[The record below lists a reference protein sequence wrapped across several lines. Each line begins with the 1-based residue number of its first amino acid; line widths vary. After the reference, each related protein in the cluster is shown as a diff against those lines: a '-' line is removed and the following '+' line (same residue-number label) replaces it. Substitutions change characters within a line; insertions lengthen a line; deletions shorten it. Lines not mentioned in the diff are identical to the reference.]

1 MHNATRTRR
10 QLQEE
15 IDELRGRVL
24 YLEKAVTKLRHQG
37 ESSSPESLTDRLTGL
52 PNRAM
57 FFDTLHHAIASA
69 RKSGGKLAVIYY
81 ALDRFKLINDT
92 LGQLAGDTLLR
103 EAAGRLRRCLQ
114 QHDTLCRPGR
124 NEFMLLLPSVEGG
137 DGVGEVVES
146 IFAALSAP
154 FPMEDQELV
163 INSNMGICLYPEGG
177 GSADLLIR
185 NAYAALLKAKDSG
198 KNTYRFF
205 SPQSYETEFSRLL
218 LENDLRRAVDR
229 RDLSL
234 HYQPQADL
242 RDGSIVGVEA
252 LVRWEHQTLGNI
264 PPDRFIPLAEDMG
277 IIAPLGEWV
286 IRTACEHHLACNGSG
301 NRPVRYAVNLSPTQL
316 HSGTLVP
323 WVFSILEETG
333 LDPAYLELEITEGA
347 LMKNS
352 QATVEAFET
361 LHAKGVQIAI
371 DDFGTGYSSLA
382 YLSQFPISKIKID
395 KTFTNAVTTDEKSA
409 AISRAIIYLAHSLDM
424 RVMAEGVETQEQVD
438 HLRDMDCDEIQGYL
452 VSCPLPAD
460 ETKQFLADHSRFAL
474 SF

>member
-1 MHNATRTRR
+1 MRDATRTRR
-10 QLQEE
+10 QLQVE
-15 IDELRGRVL
+15 IDELRGRVFH
-24 YLEKAVTKLRHQG
+24 LEEAVTKLRHQG
-37 ESSSPESLTDRLTGL
+37 ESSAPESLTDRLTGL

-57 FFDTLHHAIASA
+57 FYETLHHALDSA
-69 RKSGGKLAVIYY
+69 RRRGGKLAVIFF

-92 LGQLAGDTLLR
+92 FGQLAGDTLLR
-103 EAAGRLRRCLQ
+103 EAAGRLKRCLQ
-114 QHDTLCRPGR
+114 KHDTLCRPGR
-124 NEFMLLLPSVEGG
+124 NEFMFLIPGIEGEE
-137 DGVGEVVES
+137 GVRAVVES
-146 IFAALSAP
+146 IFVALSDP
-154 FPMEDQELV
+154 YPVENQELV
-163 INSNMGICLYPEGG
+163 INSNMGICIYPEGG
-177 GSADLLIR
+177 GSADSLIR

-198 KNTYRFF
+198 INTHHFF

-229 RDLSL
+229 RDFSL
-234 HYQPQADL
+234 HYQPQVDL

-252 LVRWEHQTLGNI
+252 LVRWEHQSLGNI

-286 IRTACEHHLACNGSG
+286 IRTACEHHMACNGSG
-301 NRPVRYAVNLSPTQL
+301 YRPVRYAVNLSPTQL
-316 HSGTLVP
+316 HSGTLAP
-323 WVFSILEETG
+323 WVLSILDETG

-347 LMKNS
+347 LLKNS

-361 LHAKGVQIAI
+361 LHAKGVQIVI

-382 YLSQFPISKIKID
+382 YLSQFPISKLKID

-409 AISRAIIYLAHSLDM
+409 AISRAIICLAHSLDI
-424 RVMAEGVETQEQVD
+424 RVMAEGVETQEQVE

-460 ETKQFLADHSRFAL
+460 ETKQFLADHSLFAL
-474 SF
+474 SL

>member
-1 MHNATRTRR
+1 MRDETRTRR
-10 QLQEE
+10 QLQKEV
-15 IDELRGRVL
+15 DELRNRVI
-24 YLEKAVTKLRHQG
+24 YLEEAVTNLRHQG
-37 ESSSPESLTDRLTGL
+37 ESSALESLTDRLTGL

-57 FFDTLHHAIASA
+57 FYDTLQHTLVSA
-69 RKSGGKLAVIYY
+69 RRSGRKLAVIFL

-92 LGQLAGDTLLR
+92 LGQTAGDTLLR
-103 EAAGRLRRCLQ
+103 EAAGRLKRCLR

-124 NEFMLLLPSVEGG
+124 NEFMLLLPGIEGRE
-137 DGVGEVVES
+137 GVREIVES

-154 FPMEDQELV
+154 YPMKGQELV

-177 GSADLLIR
+177 WGADSLIR
-185 NAYAALLKAKDSG
+185 NAYAALLKAKESG
-198 KNTYRFF
+198 KNIHHFF
-205 SPQSYETEFSRLL
+205 SPKSYETDFSRLL
-218 LENDLRRAVDR
+218 LENDLRRAVDL
-229 RDLSL
+229 RDFSL

-301 NRPVRYAVNLSPTQL
+301 YQPVRYAVNLSPTQL
-316 HSGTLVP
+316 HTGTLVP
-323 WVFSILEETG
+323 WVLSILDETG
-333 LDPAYLELEITEGA
+333 LDPAYLELEITESA
-347 LMKNS
+347 FLKNS
-352 QATVEAFET
+352 KATVEAFET

-371 DDFGTGYSSLA
+371 DDFGTGYSSLS
-382 YLSQFPISKIKID
+382 YLSQFPISKLKID

-424 RVMAEGVETQEQVD
+424 RVVAEGVETREQVD

-452 VSCPLPAD
+452 VSCPLSAD
-460 ETKQFLADHSRFAL
+460 ETKQFFADHSRFAL
-474 SF
+474 PL